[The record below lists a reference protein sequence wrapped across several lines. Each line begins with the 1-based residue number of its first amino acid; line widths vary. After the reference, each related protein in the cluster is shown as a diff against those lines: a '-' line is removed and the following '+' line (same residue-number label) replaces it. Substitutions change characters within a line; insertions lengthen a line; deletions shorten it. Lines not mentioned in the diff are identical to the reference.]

1 MLQQF
6 QLEPDRPQ
14 ILPQQE
20 LRILKGKLISLA
32 FGLRG
37 GNGKLCSAGVIRG
50 ATEFALS
57 NFFICHPDHLAR
69 KSRRFQRLRANAF
82 TGSIHAASTC
92 NKSPFRPYRN
102 GSRSEEH
109 TSELQSLM
117 RSSYAVYCL

>member
-57 NFFICHPDHLAR
+57 NFFICHPDHLDR

-82 TGSIHAASTC
+82 TGSINAASTC
-92 NKSPFRPYRN
+92 TKRPEKSRF
-102 GSRSEEH
+102 GK
-109 TSELQSLM
+109 TG
-117 RSSYAVYCL
+117 

>member
-92 NKSPFRPYRN
+92 NKSPFRTYRN
-102 GSRSEEH
+102 EIGSASCRE
-109 TSELQSLM
+109 
-117 RSSYAVYCL
+117 RG

>member
-1 MLQQF
+1 MRMCDVSSGVGSS
-6 QLEPDRPQ
+6 DR
-14 ILPQQE
+14 E

-92 NKSPFRPYRN
+92 NK
-102 GSRSEEH
+102 RSEEH

-117 RSSYAVYCL
+117 RISYAVFCLKKKKRPQTHNEQT

>member
-1 MLQQF
+1 MRNTCLTIKNKRRFELGFIQQQFRLQQF

-69 KSRRFQRLRANAF
+69 KSRRFQRLRAN
-82 TGSIHAASTC
+82 
-92 NKSPFRPYRN
+92 
-102 GSRSEEH
+102 RSEEH

-117 RSSYAVYCL
+117 RISYAV

>member
-1 MLQQF
+1 MRMCDVSSGVGSS
-6 QLEPDRPQ
+6 DR
-14 ILPQQE
+14 E

-102 GSRSEEH
+102 GSDRDGRSEEH

-117 RSSYAVYCL
+117 RTSYA